1 MESNQLSH
9 IRLQAYTNMLI
20 SSTPLPTEHCKLPL
34 ESSMQILETTSS
46 IQSLESTHT
55 SGVYP
60 KRDLTIVRGE
70 GAHLWDDQGRRYID
84 CVGGQGAAN
93 LGHSHPAIVEAISQ
107 QARTLISCPE
117 IFYNDVRA
125 AYLAELTA
133 AAPGELNR
141 AFLSN
146 SGAEA
151 IEAAIKFAR
160 VSTGRREI
168 VAAMRG
174 FHGRTLG
181 ALSATWNKKYRG
193 PFMPLVPD
201 FAHIPYNNIAAL
213 EATVSDD
220 TAAVLLE
227 PVQGEG
233 GVRPADPAFLQAAR
247 DLCDAHGALLILDE
261 IQTGFGRTG
270 RLFASEHYDLQPDIL
285 ALAKSIAGGLPMGA
299 TLLGPRVGEL
309 PRLVHGSTFGGN
321 PLAAAAA
328 RATLSIL
335 QKERLPERAARLGA
349 LARERLAQ
357 IDSPLIREVRGLGLM
372 IGIELK
378 IKVGPVLR
386 ALQERGVLALPAGA
400 TVLRLLPPLVISEE
414 DLTYAIDA
422 IQVVL
427 EEM

>member
-1 MESNQLSH
+1 MKRSISH
-9 IRLQAYTNMLI
+9 YPIPNTR
-20 SSTPLPTEHCKLPL
+20 
-34 ESSMQILETTSS
+34 S
-46 IQSLESTHT
+46 IESTHT

-60 KRDLTIVRGE
+60 KRDLTIVRGA
-70 GAHLWDDQGRRYID
+70 GAYLWDDQGRRYID

-93 LGHSHPAIVEAISQ
+93 LGHSHPAIVEALAQ

-125 AYLAELTA
+125 QYLAELTA
-133 AAPGELNR
+133 AAPGDLNR

-151 IEAAIKFAR
+151 IEAAMKFAR
-160 VSTGRREI
+160 AGTGRREI

-174 FHGRTLG
+174 FHGRTMG

-193 PFMPLVPD
+193 PFLPLVPD
-201 FAHIPYNNIAAL
+201 FTHIPYNNIAAL
-213 EATVSDD
+213 EAAVSDE

-227 PVQGEG
+227 PIQGEG

-270 RLFASEHYDLQPDIL
+270 TLFAAEQYGIQPDIL

-299 TLLGPRVGEL
+299 TLIGPRVGEL
-309 PRLVHGSTFGGN
+309 PRMSHGSTFGGN

-328 RATLSIL
+328 RVTLRVL
-335 QKERLPERAARLGA
+335 QEERLPERAARLGA
-349 LARERLAQ
+349 RAQARLRA
-357 IDSPLIREVRGLGLM
+357 IDSPLIREVRGRGLM
-372 IGIELK
+372 IGVELK
-378 IKVGPVLR
+378 SKVGPTLR
-386 ALQERGVLALPAGA
+386 ALQERGILALPAGA
-400 TVLRLLPPLVISEE
+400 TVLRLLPPLVITEE
-414 DLTYAIDA
+414 DLDHVIDVIA
-422 IQVVL
+422 EVL
-427 EEM
+427 T